1 MFPNFGTTF
10 YRLFAHKKGSGLMA
24 NIQERRDKSGKLI
37 SYSIRVYRGRGAD
50 GKQLKP
56 WTATF
61 EVSPT
66 WTEKSARKKAE
77 AFAATFEKECREG
90 ITSDSRQKFAAY
102 CDYVIELKAS
112 RGVKHST
119 IVRYKELTTRIY
131 PAIGHLKL
139 KDLRADHLNI
149 LYTQL
154 AQPERCSSRATAK
167 VDLAAILK
175 EKSLTRSE
183 LSKSAGLPLRAVY
196 AAVKGEQVSRDAAE
210 AISAALGVNSFKV
223 EESARTLSTKTI
235 LEHQRLISTV
245 LEQAVKERLIPFN
258 VASRATLPKVEHKE
272 VNYFQPEQIAAI
284 RDALEAEPI
293 KWRMLTHMLLITGA
307 RRGEIL
313 GLKWDKVDFTNN
325 QVYICNSILY
335 SPDIGIYEST
345 PKTER
350 SKRYITL
357 PAETMQFLRQYRAWQ
372 NTERLRLGE
381 YYQNQGFVFSQDTG
395 GPMHPDSVTDWL
407 NKFSKRH
414 GLPHINPHAFR
425 HTMASMLYF
434 NGVDSVSIS
443 KRLGHA
449 QVSTTANIY
458 AHVMEEAD
466 KKNADILA
474 DVFLKKA

>member
-1 MFPNFGTTF
+1 
-10 YRLFAHKKGSGLMA
+10 MA

-37 SYSIRVYRGRGAD
+37 SYSIRVHRGRGTD

-56 WTATF
+56 WTASF
-61 EVSPT
+61 PVSST

-90 ITSDSRQKFAAY
+90 VTSDSRQKFAAY

-112 RGVKHST
+112 RGIKHST
-119 IVRYKELTTRIY
+119 IVRYKELATRIY
-131 PAIGHLKL
+131 PAIGHIKL
-139 KDLRADHLNI
+139 KDLRADHLNS

-154 AQPERCSSRATAK
+154 ATPGAGNGNSRAISK
-167 VDLAAILK
+167 LDLATLLK
-175 EKSLTRSE
+175 EKGITRAQ
-183 LSKSAGLPLRAVY
+183 LSKDTGLPLRAIY
-196 AAVKGEQVSRDAAE
+196 AAVKGEQVSREAAD
-210 AISAALGVNSFKV
+210 AISDALGVNAFKV
-223 EESARTLSTKTI
+223 NETTRTLSAKTI
-235 LEHQRLISTV
+235 LEHHRLISTV
-245 LEQAVKERLIPFN
+245 LGQAVKEGLVPFN
-258 VASRATLPKVEHKE
+258 VAGRATLPKVEHKE
-272 VNYFQPEQIAAI
+272 VNYFQPEQVAAI

-293 KWRMLTHMLLITGA
+293 KWRMVTHMLLITGA

-325 QVYICNSILY
+325 QVYICNSVLY
-335 SPDIGIYEST
+335 SSDIGIYEST

-357 PAETMQFLRQYRAWQ
+357 PAETMQLLRQYRAWQ